1 MGDFPCP
8 ICGDSNCRVE
18 FPPGG
23 YYFINCKTIERKF
36 FLGDEIFDMPDTE
49 MKEKILN
56 LVTEWILRKPFTTV
70 AKEDKI
76 WHFYYE
82 PHDPNNS
89 GSPEALNMAS
99 ELENYPSNVIERVN
113 RALVNLSLRYL
124 KPTQTIEYDMLLT
137 RLCFCEP
144 AKSQI
149 ELANFFIFLRELEY
163 VIPVPHYDMRW
174 KIRYKGWEKID
185 ELTKR
190 LTEVNQGFIAMSYS
204 EEAKPILETFRSAI
218 KDSGYDAR
226 IIGEKEHNHQIVP
239 EMFYEIERS
248 KFMVVDVTLQNFG
261 AYYEAGYAQALG
273 KEVIVCCSKEVF
285 DDPKRKPHFDIAQK
299 PIIIWTDLDD
309 LKERLIRRIQA
320 TVH

>member
-1 MGDFPCP
+1 
-8 ICGDSNCRVE
+8 
-18 FPPGG
+18 
-23 YYFINCKTIERKF
+23 
-36 FLGDEIFDMPDTE
+36 
-49 MKEKILN
+49 
-56 LVTEWILRKPFTTV
+56 
-70 AKEDKI
+70 
-76 WHFYYE
+76 
-82 PHDPNNS
+82 
-89 GSPEALNMAS
+89 
-99 ELENYPSNVIERVN
+99 
-113 RALVNLSLRYL
+113 
-124 KPTQTIEYDMLLT
+124 
-137 RLCFCEP
+137 
-144 AKSQI
+144 
-149 ELANFFIFLRELEY
+149 
-163 VIPVPHYDMRW
+163 MRW